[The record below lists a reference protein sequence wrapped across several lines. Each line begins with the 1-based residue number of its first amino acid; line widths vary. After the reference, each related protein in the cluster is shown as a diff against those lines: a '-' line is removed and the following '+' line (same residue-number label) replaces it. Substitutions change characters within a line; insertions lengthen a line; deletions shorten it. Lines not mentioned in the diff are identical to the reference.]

1 MRFGIAV
8 RLGLLLA
15 GVGFVAS
22 GLTGFYAYHVSRD
35 LLVQAARNEL
45 MTSTQVLSRRILAA
59 RLEIARNLEILATHP
74 TAVAALE
81 TPSAHME
88 QDMAVL
94 FTQILRANPNYFQIR
109 LISAADHGMERVRID
124 REGETFVRVEGD
136 DLQEKG
142 HYPYV
147 SDTLAMGPNAVYLS
161 RIVINHERGSHAGLG
176 QPTVLLAMPVVNS
189 EGQKL
194 GLIVVN
200 VDLNGIFGM
209 LKLDLPPDFELYLA
223 NTQGDYLIHPDKSK
237 AFGFDR
243 GRRVLIQDD
252 FPSTKALIESTS
264 DTVTLEGRSL
274 LHPNMPVVANF
285 IGSTTKIPN
294 DENRLILGLAQ
305 PLEAVL
311 DQGNKLGFAI
321 LQIVIGFFL
330 GCALLATF
338 LARAITRPI
347 NSMSAAA
354 QSFANDQQTVSLPV
368 DRQDEIGLLA
378 RSLKKM
384 QEQIKRQLTE
394 LQASQAQLEHLA
406 GHDVL
411 TGLPNRRLFQ
421 DRLEHA
427 LARAQRTGEGFAL
440 LFIDVDKF
448 KGINDRWG
456 HEAGDAVLKLAAMR
470 LASITRK
477 ADTVARVGG
486 DEFVILLDNPTSR
499 QQIVTIAE
507 KLLDSLRSPMQIAGQ
522 ELQVG
527 FSVGISQYPEDG
539 TSTTTLMARADQAMY
554 EMKAA
559 GRNGFRFSSPSTTG
573 PGDY

>member
-1 MRFGIAV
+1 MRFGIAA
-8 RLGLLLA
+8 RLGILLA

-22 GLTGFYAYHVSRD
+22 GMTGFYAYNVSRD

-45 MTSTQVLSRRILAA
+45 ATSTQVLARRIAA
-59 RLEIARNLEILATHP
+59 SRQEVARALEMLATHP
-74 TAVAALE
+74 AAVAALE
-81 TPSAHME
+81 SPDAELESQLAT
-88 QDMAVL
+88 L
-94 FTQILRANPNYFQIR
+94 FTQVLRANANYFQVR
-109 LISAADHGMERVRID
+109 LISAADNGLERVRMD
-124 REGETFVRVEGD
+124 RDGETFVRVTGD

-147 SDTLAMGPNAVYLS
+147 SDTLKLAAGKVYLS
-161 RIVINHERGSHAGLG
+161 RVVINHERGAHSGLD
-176 QPTVLLAMPVVNS
+176 QPTVLLATPVTNAL
-189 EGQKL
+189 GRTL
-194 GLIVVN
+194 GLVVIN
-200 VDLNGIFGM
+200 VDLNRIFGQ
-209 LKLDLPPDFELYLA
+209 LRLDLPKDFELYLA
-223 NTQGDYLIHPDKSK
+223 NTTGDYLIHPDASK

-252 FPSTKALIESTS
+252 FPVTRTLLDGKAQTL
-264 DTVTLEGRSL
+264 TLEAKSPQR
-274 LHPNMPVVANF
+274 PEVPMVANF
-285 IGSTTKIPN
+285 YASTTAMPN

-311 DQGNKLGFAI
+311 NQGNKLGWAI
-321 LQIVIGFFL
+321 LQIVMGFFV

-338 LARAITRPI
+338 VARKVTRPI
-347 NSMSAAA
+347 NHISAAV
-354 QSFANDQQTVSLPV
+354 QSFASDQQTVGLPV
-368 DRQDEIGLLA
+368 DRKDEIGLLA
-378 RSLKKM
+378 RSFKKM
-384 QEQIKRQLTE
+384 QDQITRQLGE
-394 LQASQAQLEHLA
+394 LQANQAQLEHLA

-440 LFIDVDKF
+440 LFIDVDQF

-456 HEAGDAVLKLAAMR
+456 HEAGDVVLKLAALR
-470 LASITRK
+470 LESITRK
-477 ADTVARVGG
+477 ADTVARMGG
-486 DEFVILLDNPTSR
+486 DEFLILLNNPTNR
-499 QQIVTIAE
+499 TQIITIAE
-507 KLLDSLRSPMQIAGQ
+507 KLLDSLRSPMRLPGQ
-522 ELQVG
+522 DIQVG

-539 TSTTTLMARADQAMY
+539 TTAMTLMARADQAMY